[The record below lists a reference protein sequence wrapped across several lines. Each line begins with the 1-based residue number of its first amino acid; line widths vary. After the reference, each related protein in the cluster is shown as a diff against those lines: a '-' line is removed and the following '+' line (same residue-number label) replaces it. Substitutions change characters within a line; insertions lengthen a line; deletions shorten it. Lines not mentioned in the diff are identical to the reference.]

1 MIRSNTYYNLHKH
14 CYSVRQKGLG
24 VDHADSVQM
33 VDVRF
38 NVAPAGREKVREE
51 GKKNVHATV
60 SGYRTWHCITG
71 SGDGV
76 PVTYNPMK
84 YDQFVRCDT
93 WEPVRRADYVELHP
107 NRRIVAWGVR

>member
-1 MIRSNTYYNLHKH
+1 MTRSNTYYNLHKK
-14 CYSVRQKGLG
+14 CYSVRQKGLV
-24 VDHADSVQM
+24 VDHADSVKM

-60 SGYRTWHCITG
+60 SGYRVAPI
-71 SGDGV
+71 SGAVDGV

-84 YDQFVRCDT
+84 YDQFIRCDT

>member
-14 CYSVRQKGLG
+14 CYSVRQKGLV

-38 NVAPAGREKVREE
+38 NVAPAGAV
-51 GKKNVHATV
+51 
-60 SGYRTWHCITG
+60 
-71 SGDGV
+71 DGV